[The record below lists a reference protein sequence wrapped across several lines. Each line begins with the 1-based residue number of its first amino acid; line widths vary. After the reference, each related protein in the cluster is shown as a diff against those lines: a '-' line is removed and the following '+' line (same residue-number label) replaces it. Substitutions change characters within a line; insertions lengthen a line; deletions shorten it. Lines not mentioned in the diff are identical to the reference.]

1 MRRNGLSTVFISH
14 RSTDAAPA
22 ERLANELRTAGH
34 DVWLDTWSITLGD
47 SIVERISEG
56 LEAASYVVVCYS
68 SAGVMAPWMGRE
80 WMSSLARQLNGHGV
94 KLLPV
99 LLTGHD
105 VPAILADLKYA
116 DLVTDWSQG
125 ITELLRAI
133 K

>member
-1 MRRNGLSTVFISH
+1 
-14 RSTDAAPA
+14 
-22 ERLANELRTAGH
+22 
-34 DVWLDTWSITLGD
+34 
-47 SIVERISEG
+47 
-56 LEAASYVVVCYS
+56 
-68 SAGVMAPWMGRE
+68 MAPWMGRE

-105 VPAILADLKYA
+105 APAILADLKYA

-125 ITELLRAI
+125 VTELLRAI